1 MARTVVVSGAAGTLG
16 RAVVARL
23 ARSGVAVAA
32 IYRNATAHVPPA
44 DSDSIAGIDL
54 ADASSARG
62 AFDAIAARHG
72 PIGGLV
78 NVAGGFEWEMIEGGS
93 EDTWDRLFAVNLKT
107 AFNACAA
114 AIPHLSPGAS
124 IVNVA
129 AAAAQEA
136 GLGNAAYAASK
147 AGVLRLTEGL
157 AAELRPR
164 GIRANA
170 VLPTIIDTAP
180 NRAAMPDADF
190 ATWVTPEELANVIAF
205 LLSDEASAI
214 NGAGIPVVGR
224 L

>member
-1 MARTVVVSGAAGTLG
+1 MANRIVVTGAAGSLG
-16 RAVVARL
+16 RAVIAKL
-23 ARSGVAVAA
+23 ARSGVPVAA
-32 IYRNATAHVPPA
+32 IFRKDTAEMPS
-44 DSDSIAGIDL
+44 SDVVAIDGIDL
-54 ADASSARG
+54 TDAGSARG

-78 NVAGGFEWEMIEGGS
+78 NVAGGFAWETVGDGG

-147 AGVLRLTEGL
+147 AGVLRLTESL

-190 ATWVTPEELANVIAF
+190 TKWVRPDELANVIAF

-214 NGAGIPVVGR
+214 NGAAIPVAGR